1 MKNLISKS
9 FIDKDIII
17 LLAVV
22 ILVAAVIIILNIP
35 KNKAKKNPVRF
46 YRNNFFMLKDK
57 VNNIYIYVYEHKKN
71 DNHNDLYL
79 PKDNVFPYLGK
90 VYINND
96 NGFIINDVYFS
107 SERIGVDNYYDKD
120 NTILINKHSSEGSR
134 SYGYDPETFAEITF
148 KTKLDDTSKSQIEY
162 VIEFKPYDSI
172 VDYVGDNIKKTLR
185 EPVKIEGTFEIIR
198 EDEAE
203 IIRLHNTDILGL
215 YNDKSILFSSE
226 RIFSLNV
233 FNFDY
238 LFINGK
244 EKINSSINGVREFS
258 DEFLKDKINENKD
271 IVASYVK
278 ESEKRHWK
286 SLMNENILNYID
298 NYADYYNELKEF
310 KSFNILYYDDKTISL
325 YKRVSKLE
333 DLQLAEIDNMFM
345 TFELG
350 SQKLISPYLKDL
362 VNDAEKLLKEY
373 NAPSDFYSNID
384 NLIFGVTDSFIIIMK
399 EKGYGKI
406 FIDNNNMKEYI
417 NKEHYLAY
425 LFD

>member
-1 MKNLISKS
+1 MKNLITK
-9 FIDKDIII
+9 FMDKDIII

-22 ILVAAVIIILNIP
+22 ILVALVIIIINIP
-35 KNKAKKNPVRF
+35 KNNAKKNPVRF
-46 YRNNFFMLKDK
+46 YKNNFFMLKDK
-57 VNNIYIYVYEHKKN
+57 VNNIYIYVYEHRTN

-79 PKDNVFPYLGK
+79 SRNDVFPYIGR

-107 SERIGVDNYYDKD
+107 AERIGIDNYYDKD
-120 NTILINKHSSEGSR
+120 NPILINKHSSEGRRSSR
-134 SYGYDPETFAEITF
+134 YDAETFAEIKF
-148 KTKLDDTSKSQIEY
+148 KTKLDDTSKSEIDY

-198 EDEAE
+198 EDETE
-203 IIRLHNTDILGL
+203 IIRLHNVEIFNLLD
-215 YNDKSILFSSE
+215 YKSILFISE
-226 RIFSLNV
+226 RIFSGNV

-244 EKINSSINGVREFS
+244 EKINSSINGVREFL
-258 DEFLKDKINENKD
+258 DEFLQDKMKENKD
-271 IVASYVK
+271 MVELYVK
-278 ESEKRHWK
+278 DSKKRHWK
-286 SLMNENILNYID
+286 SLMNESILNYID

-333 DLQLAEIDNMFM
+333 DLHLAEIDNMFM

-362 VNDAEKLLKEY
+362 VNDPEALLKKY
-373 NAPSDFYSNID
+373 NAPKDFYSNID
-384 NLIFGVTDSFIIIMK
+384 SLIFGVTDSFIIIMK

-406 FIDNNNMKEYI
+406 FIDNKNIKEYI
-417 NKEHYLAY
+417 NKKHYLAY

>member
-1 MKNLISKS
+1 MKNLIGKS

-22 ILVAAVIIILNIP
+22 ILVAAVIIIINIP

-46 YRNNFFMLKDK
+46 YKNNFFMLKDK
-57 VNNIYIYVYEHKKN
+57 VNNIYVYVYEHKKN
-71 DNHNDLYL
+71 DNYNDLYL
-79 PKDNVFPYLGK
+79 PKDNVFPYLGR

-120 NTILINKHSSEGSR
+120 NPILINKHSSDGNK
-134 SYGYDPETFAEITF
+134 SYGYDPETFAEIKF
-148 KTKLDDTSKSQIEY
+148 KTKLDDTSKSKIEY

-172 VDYVGDNIKKTLR
+172 VDYVGDNMKKTLR

-258 DEFLKDKINENKD
+258 DEFLKNKINENKD

-278 ESEKRHWK
+278 ESKNRHWK
-286 SLMNENILNYID
+286 SLMDESILNYID

-333 DLQLAEIDNMFM
+333 DLQIAEVNNMFM
-345 TFELG
+345 TFELS

-362 VNDAEKLLKEY
+362 VNDTEALLKKY
-373 NAPSDFYSNID
+373 NATSDFYSNID

-406 FIDNNNMKEYI
+406 FIDNNNIKDYI

-425 LFD
+425 LFN

>member
-1 MKNLISKS
+1 MTPIINPLWFYLIDVLSTIKEIF
-9 FIDKDIII
+9 FIGYII
-17 LLAVV
+17 
-22 ILVAAVIIILNIP
+22 VAIVLIAGVAGMAYYIIGIDCD
-35 KNKAKKNPVRF
+35 
-46 YRNNFFMLKDK
+46 MS
-57 VNNIYIYVYEHKKN
+57 E
-71 DNHNDLYL
+71 DNYNDLYL
-79 PKDNVFPYLGK
+79 HKNDVFPYIGRI
-90 VYINND
+90 YINND

-107 SERIGVDNYYDKD
+107 SERIAVKDYYDKP
-120 NTILINKHSSEGSR
+120 ILTTKHSLEGNR
-134 SYGYDPETFAEITF
+134 SYKYEPATFAEIKF

-172 VDYVGDNIKKTLR
+172 AYYVGDNIKKTLR

-203 IIRLHNTDILGL
+203 IIRLHNADIFGL

-226 RIFSLNV
+226 RIFLGNV

-258 DEFLKDKINENKD
+258 DEFLKDKINENKN
-271 IVASYVK
+271 IVESYVK
-278 ESEKRHWK
+278 ESKQRHWK
-286 SLMNENILNYID
+286 SLMDESILNYID
-298 NYADYYNELKEF
+298 NYADYYDELKEF

-333 DLQLAEIDNMFM
+333 DLKLAEIDNMFM
-345 TFELG
+345 TFELE

-362 VNDAEKLLKEY
+362 VNDTEALLKKY

-384 NLIFGVTDSFIIIMK
+384 NLIFGITDSFIIIMK

-406 FIDNNNMKEYI
+406 FIDYNNIKEYI

-425 LFD
+425 LFN